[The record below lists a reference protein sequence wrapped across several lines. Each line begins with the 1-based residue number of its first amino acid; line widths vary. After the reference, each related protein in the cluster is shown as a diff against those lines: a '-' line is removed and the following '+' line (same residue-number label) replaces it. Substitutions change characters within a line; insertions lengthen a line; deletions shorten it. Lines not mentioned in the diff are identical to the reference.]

1 MGAIFACHCALAVH
15 ATAHAAGAFPGP
27 GDAAHLVRGRPAL
40 FQGSSA
46 SGARARALLAAMD
59 EGDVPSGYRRGAQV
73 SDHGRF
79 RSTRGVVSRGSLQA
93 NGHHTVKG
101 GGETYLLD
109 HLICAAFHGS
119 PLTPEH
125 VVIHKDADPSN
136 NAPNNLHWATQAEI
150 DQQWCTNNPS
160 SCNPSAVKSKPVRG
174 RKQGTTDE
182 WTHFDSISA
191 ASRELGPGFHLSNL
205 RAVLNGRRTHVGGW
219 AFEYTPQYIEIEG
232 EQWRT
237 VVLDRVESGAYVSD
251 HGRFRGPQG
260 LVEDARS
267 RDGGG
272 AAPGVWQVM
281 INTKGHYFHRLV
293 CTAWHGPPPTPEHT
307 QVKHKDLDPF
317 NNTPANLEWAT
328 PAEIP
333 NDPNRKSR
341 GALSKPVRGRK
352 QGTKDEWR
360 QFMSCNAAARELGL
374 RPSGVSAVANGRYSQ
389 TDSWTFEFRQQYE
402 NAEEVRKDV
411 VLPSTSIQSDEVTPD

>member
-1 MGAIFACHCALAVH
+1 MAAAVFRFVCLSVAC
-15 ATAHAAGAFPGP
+15 TMTAGALQGP
-27 GDAAHLVRGRPAL
+27 SSTMRLIWGRRMLVRRAAH
-40 FQGSSA
+40 
-46 SGARARALLAAMD
+46 
-59 EGDVPSGYRRGAQV
+59 V
-73 SDHGRF
+73 SDRGRF
-79 RSTRGVVSRGSLQA
+79 RSTRGVVG
-93 NGHHTVKG
+93 
-101 GGETYLLD
+101 
-109 HLICAAFHGS
+109 
-119 PLTPEH
+119 
-125 VVIHKDADPSN
+125 DPRR
-136 NAPNNLHWATQAEI
+136 A
-150 DQQWCTNNPS
+150 
-160 SCNPSAVKSKPVRG
+160 KPVRG
-174 RKQGTTDE
+174 RKQGTEDE
-182 WTHFDSISA
+182 WRQFESCSA
-191 ASRELGPGFHLSNL
+191 AARELGPGFHQSGVSGV
-205 RAVLNGRRTHVGGW
+205 ANGRIPHSGSWT
-219 AFEYTPQYIEIEG
+219 FEFTQQYEEIEG
-232 EQWRT
+232 EQWRP
-237 VVLDRVESGAYVSD
+237 VVLDGVESGAQASD
-251 HGRFRGPQG
+251 HGRFRDVRGVVKCAPDLGGCQVPE
-260 LVEDARS
+260 VELNS
-267 RDGGG
+267 R
-272 AAPGVWQVM
+272 
-281 INTKGHYFHRLV
+281 NYFRVGIGRKNYFFERLV